1 MKELLVRTNAP
12 RMSIFHLTI
21 TFTFIMMG
29 LPLTP
34 ILVNVFMVELE
45 SSVIPG
51 LSNKLNNWR
60 STLIARSVI

>member
-1 MKELLVRTNAP
+1 
-12 RMSIFHLTI
+12 
-21 TFTFIMMG
+21 MG

-60 STLIARSVI
+60 STLIAQSVI